1 MATKLQKKIGSAS
14 YHDLKGGSRAAVQG
28 AWRKRRKFNE
38 LAASSPPCFK
48 KEMFKEDST
57 GYIGVN
63 L

>member
-1 MATKLQKKIGSAS
+1 MTTKLHKKIGSAS
-14 YHDLKGGSRAAVQG
+14 YRDLKEGSRAAVQI
-28 AWRKRRKFNE
+28 AWMKRRKFNE
-38 LAASSPPCFK
+38 LAARNPPCFK

>member
-14 YHDLKGGSRAAVQG
+14 YHDLKGGSRAAVQI

-38 LAASSPPCFK
+38 LATLSPCFK
-48 KEMFKEDST
+48 KEMFKEDCT